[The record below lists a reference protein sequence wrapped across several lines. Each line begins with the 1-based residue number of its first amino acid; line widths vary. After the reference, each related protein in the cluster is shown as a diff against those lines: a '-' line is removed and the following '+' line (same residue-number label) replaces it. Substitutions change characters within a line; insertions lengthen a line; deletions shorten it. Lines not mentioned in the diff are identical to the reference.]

1 MNPQRPEPQSGALPI
16 ELHPP
21 YNARKGLVRQKGL
34 EPPTY
39 CLEGSCSIRMSY
51 WRGCGAGD
59 ENRTRIP
66 SLEGWCPDH
75 CATPARP
82 VRYVSLPII
91 AGFRALV
98 KDFRKFFF
106 GKAPP
111 PLRAHGGEAEN
122 RTFPVKSRE
131 FRACRRGGGPG
142 QLECGKARSFV
153 RRSRRGAAAEYD
165 VLPGAEGRGF
175 LFVAGAGTERT
186 ARAEPAPRGHTVK
199 GRGRALNRRE
209 VVGIHIEARDRA

>member
-21 YNARKGLVRQKGL
+21 YVTETPRQGLVRQKGL

-51 WRGCGAGD
+51 WRGFGAGD

-82 VRYVSLPII
+82 VRYVSLLII
-91 AGFRALV
+91 TGFRVLV
-98 KDFRKFFF
+98 KDFRKFFPVR
-106 GKAPP
+106 GKYPSGAAGYFPKAGGFTNSLHPP
-111 PLRAHGGEAEN
+111 
-122 RTFPVKSRE
+122 
-131 FRACRRGGGPG
+131 RGG
-142 QLECGKARSFV
+142 RI
-153 RRSRRGAAAEYD
+153 RH
-165 VLPGAEGRGF
+165 
-175 LFVAGAGTERT
+175 
-186 ARAEPAPRGHTVK
+186 APRYGGPAVPV
-199 GRGRALNRRE
+199 RGRRPNGADS
-209 VVGIHIEARDRA
+209 ADRTGNP